1 MATCD
6 LIIRNGL
13 VVDGTGAPAK
23 HADVAIKDGK
33 ILAVGES
40 LDFSAQKTIDASGRL
55 VTPGWVDIH
64 THFDGQILWDP
75 YVTPASN
82 NGVTSVVFGN
92 CGIGF
97 APVAPDQREFLIK
110 LMEGVGKWVATD
122 LIHVMTI
129 CLFVL
134 TRPTTRG
141 YSWCCLA

>member
-1 MATCD
+1 MQLVIRQG
-6 LIIRNGL
+6 LI
-13 VVDGTGAPAK
+13 VDGTGSDRFVGDIAV
-23 HADVAIKDGK
+23 DGGVIVAV
-33 ILAVGES
+33 ASS
-40 LDFSAQKTIDASGRL
+40 LPDFKGDQEVDATSLL

-110 LMEGVGKWVATD
+110 LMEGVGEWVATD
-122 LIHVMTI
+122 LIRVMTF
-129 CLFVL
+129 CL
-134 TRPTTRG
+134 
-141 YSWCCLA
+141 C